1 MATPP
6 GNIQSSSQSENQRGN
21 TALTQARTQIL
32 RSQDH
37 VKTTM
42 GSLVRSYGGAD
53 GLAYRQLLSD
63 WSGQVD
69 LIVRNIDQM
78 IQKLQE
84 TGTHQSKLQVNTGD
98 QIRNAGLTNN
108 AFNQLMG

>member
-6 GNIQSSSQSENQRGN
+6 GNLQSSSQSENQKGN

-32 RSQDH
+32 QSQDH

-42 GSLVRSYGGAD
+42 GSLTRTYGGAD
-53 GLAYRQLLSD
+53 GTAYRQLLSD

-84 TGTHQSKLQVNTGD
+84 TSAHQASLQTNTGD
-98 QIRNAGLTNN
+98 QIRTAGAKNN
-108 AFNQLMG
+108 VFDQLMG